1 MVICLLNKDKSLS
14 KKTKY
19 NNLAHSIIHIIL
31 FTNYSTEMSKLKL
44 NRPIA
49 FIDIETTGTNIA
61 TDRIVEIS
69 ILKLMPDNT
78 THTETFRINP
88 TIPIPAETSA
98 IHSIFD
104 KDVKECPT
112 FRQLAPNLLKILE
125 QCDLAGYNS
134 NKFDIPLLVE
144 EFLRVEVDFDIE
156 NRKFID
162 VQNIFHK
169 MEQRTLSAAYKFY
182 CNKNLVGAHGAEADV
197 KATYEVLQ
205 AQLEKYDTLEGNV
218 AFLQKFSSAGDA
230 VDLAGRIVRDKK
242 GVEVFN
248 FGKHKGKPVAE
259 IFKSEPSYYNWMMDG
274 DFPLSTKRVI
284 TKLRLKA
291 FNNKQ

>member
-1 MVICLLNKDKSLS
+1 MP
-14 KKTKY
+14 
-19 NNLAHSIIHIIL
+19 
-31 FTNYSTEMSKLKL
+31 KLKL
-44 NRPIA
+44 NRAIA
-49 FIDIETTGTNIA
+49 FIDLETTGVNIA
-61 TDRIVEIS
+61 SDRIVEIS
-69 ILKLMPDNT
+69 ILKLMPDDT
-78 THTETFRINP
+78 TLVETHRVNP

-98 IHSIFD
+98 IHGIFD
-104 KDVKECPT
+104 KDVKDCPT
-112 FRQLAPNLLKILE
+112 FKQLAPALLKTLE

-144 EFLRVEVDFDIE
+144 EFLRAEVDFEIE
-156 NRKFID
+156 NRKLID

-169 MEQRTLSAAYKFY
+169 MEQRTLAAAYKFY
-182 CNKNLVGAHGAEADV
+182 CHKDLTGAHGAEADV
-197 KATYEVLQ
+197 TATYEVLK
-205 AQLEKYDTLEGNV
+205 AQLEKYDSLEGNV
-218 AFLQKFSSAGDA
+218 AFLQKFSSNNDS

-242 GVEVFN
+242 GIEVFN

-291 FNNKQ
+291 FNK

>member
-1 MVICLLNKDKSLS
+1 
-14 KKTKY
+14 
-19 NNLAHSIIHIIL
+19 
-31 FTNYSTEMSKLKL
+31 MSKLKL

-49 FIDIETTGTNIA
+49 FIDLETTGVNIA

-69 ILKLMPDNT
+69 ILKLMPDDT
-78 THTETFRINP
+78 KLTETFRVNP
-88 TIPIPAETSA
+88 SIPIPAETSA
-98 IHSIFD
+98 IHGIFD
-104 KDVKECPT
+104 KDIKEH
-112 FRQLAPNLLKILE
+112 
-125 QCDLAGYNS
+125 CDLAGYNS

-144 EFLRVEVDFDIE
+144 EFLRAEVDFDFE

-169 MEQRTLSAAYKFY
+169 MEQRTLAAAYKFY
-182 CNKNLVGAHGAEADV
+182 CSKELIGAHGAEADV
-197 KATYEVLQ
+197 NATYEVLE
-205 AQLEKYDTLEGNV
+205 AQLEKYDSLEGSV
-218 AFLQKFSSAGDA
+218 AYLQKFSSSNDA

-242 GVEVFN
+242 GIEVFN
-248 FGKHKGKPVAE
+248 FGKHRGKPVSE

-291 FNNKQ
+291 FNK